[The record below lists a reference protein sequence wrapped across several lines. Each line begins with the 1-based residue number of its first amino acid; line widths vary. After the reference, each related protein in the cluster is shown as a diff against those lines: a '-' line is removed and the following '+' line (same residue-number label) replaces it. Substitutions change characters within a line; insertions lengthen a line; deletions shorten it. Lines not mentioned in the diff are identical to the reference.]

1 MPYSEELLNRVRNIT
16 SSTLRQIEN
25 SSNVDRDNLDFCIRQ
40 FDQIVRHLQHFV
52 NVDSPIADEVA
63 AILLS
68 IETISETLENSVN
81 GNRLSIQL
89 TLEYSGTGKPKL
101 NVSYDHI
108 YFLLQNGFKS
118 TIIAKMLQISLR
130 ILRRPMSEYGITQQ
144 MFQSTI
150 TELELDDKVRG
161 IVRYFPQIGYRRL
174 LGELERQSIRIT
186 RSKARESLQRIDP
199 VGVTERRL
207 QGSVSRRKYNVKGP
221 LSLWHIDGNHK
232 LIRYVF
238 HVILMSVSS
247 ASTQCSNFY
256 QLLQ

>member
-1 MPYSEELLNRVRNIT
+1 MSYSEELLNRVRNIT
-16 SSTLRQIEN
+16 SSILRQIEN
-25 SSNVDRDNLDFCIRQ
+25 SNNVDRDNLDFCIRQ
-40 FDQIVRHLQHFV
+40 FDQIVRHLQQLV

-89 TLEYSGTGKPKL
+89 TLEYSGTGRPKL

-118 TIIAKMLQISLR
+118 TIIAKMLQI
-130 ILRRPMSEYGITQQ
+130 LRRRMSEYGITQQ

-161 IVRYFPQIGYRRL
+161 LVRYFPQIGYRRL
-174 LGELERQSIRIT
+174 LGELERQSIKIT
-186 RSKARESLQRIDP
+186 RSKARESLQ
-199 VGVTERRL
+199 
-207 QGSVSRRKYNVKGP
+207 
-221 LSLWHIDGNHK
+221 
-232 LIRYVF
+232 
-238 HVILMSVSS
+238 
-247 ASTQCSNFY
+247 
-256 QLLQ
+256 